1 MATNE
6 ANTHPV
12 PAQDLEVWSRM
23 YTGHV
28 IEDLI
33 KLAEVVA
40 KRDTRQEPPKPK
52 SAPVLDEESKRE

>member
-1 MATNE
+1 VAERNPTI
-6 ANTHPV
+6 
-12 PAQDLEVWSRM
+12 PA

-33 KLAEVVA
+33 KLAEVAA
-40 KRDTRQEPPKPK
+40 KRDTRQEPPKPE